1 MKEYEVKVVMEFW
14 VTVEADTPEQAEAK
28 GYLDYEEFLHTGTLY
43 EVQAYEAAQDE
54 EAEN

>member
-54 EAEN
+54 ETEN